1 MKKEKI
7 TATPKINLI
16 DTGMSFIY
24 RGSETTGNKALS
36 VIIHT
41 LFSYI
46 ITLLLSLG
54 SLFTF
59 TTMFEI
65 KHHEGLLLTVA
76 LLYALAMVI
85 IFQLPKKILRFILL
99 GIAIIFTG
107 VTLLSL
113 DLVISGLDYI
123 KDFIIVGI
131 AKSMY
136 WSEPVLSYVFNEPMK
151 VDTTFVLTLI
161 SVLITT
167 GVGFFVV
174 RKINFIFVFLITF
187 PFFEIGAAF
196 GCVPNHI
203 WFGTMLAGWMAV
215 FAMHAAIAIK
225 KIKKRKGDKKK
236 SKMTPAKQKK
246 ILISSIGVIVAATTF
261 AVFAFSNYVISV
273 AGYDRPENMKTLR
286 SDFKAYVSDL
296 IDYIIGQ
303 DNDGSLREGR
313 LYQMGDRIIK
323 ECRYLTVEAPLRTQT
338 YLRGYIGTEYTGSSW
353 ETHEI
358 EKWME
363 ESYKSSGYYPQN
375 MQGKALKEL
384 SNVNVFVES
393 SAATIT
399 ISNLRRKKD
408 YAYTTYVP
416 YISNGF
422 SLSGDYMVEP
432 DNKSTYS
439 YNAYVDTGNLF
450 MLNNSTLFENKEFS
464 SVWKE
469 YSVYVK
475 ENYTKYPSGMG
486 EISNIVD
493 GLKMGTGY
501 GYEEKGPAQSS
512 LEIADRIR
520 TYLETNIEYSL
531 FTPKMPEDADFLNWL
546 LTENKKG
553 YSAHY
558 ATAMAIMLR
567 MAGVPSRYVEGYIL
581 NEEDFENSTPLED
594 GYYSMDVTD
603 KNAHAWVEIYESN
616 YGWLPVEATPG
627 FYEKSLTEGVD
638 TSNFEEIES
647 EPVEEEIS
655 NPENEITIP
664 AQPLPSDLPELK
676 LKEEEKTPT
685 SSLQTIFKAIKY
697 MFIIVGISLLT
708 FIFLLILTFIVLVI
722 RRAVRL
728 ANLNRNIFKG
738 TTKQSVVAI
747 YKYYRKLLIYEGI
760 NPEDQIPYLELT
772 DKICKS
778 CKILNGE
785 QHKTAMLIFLKY
797 RFSNEEITESELSC
811 LKDFI
816 TEYRKASLN
825 AVYGEEKFK
834 FMFIDNLG

>member
-1 MKKEKI
+1 MRKKQI
-7 TATPKINLI
+7 TATSKVNLI

-59 TTMFEI
+59 ITMFSI

-85 IFQLPKKILRFILL
+85 VLQLSKKVLRFILL
-99 GIAIIFTG
+99 GIAVLFTG

-123 KDFIIVGI
+123 KDFIILGI

-151 VDTTFVLTLI
+151 ADTTFVLTLI

-167 GVGFFVV
+167 GVSFFVV

-215 FAMHAAIAIK
+215 FAMHAAIAIR
-225 KIKKRKGDKKK
+225 KIKRRKKDKKRAK
-236 SKMTPAKQKK
+236 ISPAKQKK
-246 ILISSIGVIVAATTF
+246 IFISSIGVIVAASAF
-261 AVFAFSNYVISV
+261 AVFTFSNYMISV

-286 SDFKAYVSDL
+286 SDFKTYVSDL

-323 ECRYLTVEAPLRTQT
+323 NRRYLTVEAPLRTQT
-338 YLRGYIGTEYTGSSW
+338 YLRGYIGTEYTGNSW
-353 ETHEI
+353 ETPKI

-363 ESYKSSGYYPQN
+363 ESYKSSGYYPQSL
-375 MQGKALKEL
+375 QGKALKEL

-393 SAATIT
+393 SAATVT

-416 YISNGF
+416 YLSNDF
-422 SLSGDYMVEP
+422 TLSGDYMIEP
-432 DNKSTYS
+432 NNKSTYS
-439 YNAYVDTGNLF
+439 YNAFVDTGNLF
-450 MLNNSTLFENKEFS
+450 MLNNSNMFDNREFS

-469 YSVYVK
+469 YSVYAK
-475 ENYTKYPSGMG
+475 EEYTKYPSGMA
-486 EISNIVD
+486 EINNAVD
-493 GLKMGTGY
+493 ALKNGTGY

-520 TYLETNIEYSL
+520 AYLETNIEYSL
-531 FTPKMPEDADFLNWL
+531 TTPKMPEDSDFLNWL

-567 MAGVPSRYVEGYIL
+567 MAGVPTRYVEGYL
-581 NEEDFENSTPLED
+581 LTEEDFAKSTPLEG

-603 KNAHAWVEIYESN
+603 QNAHAWVEIYESN
-616 YGWLPVEATPG
+616 YGWIPVEATPG
-627 FYEKSLTEGVD
+627 FYEGNLTDDVN
-638 TSNFEEIES
+638 TSELDEIKVEQQ
-647 EPVEEEIS
+647 EEELAG
-655 NPENEITIP
+655 NQTEITIP
-664 AQPLPSDLPELK
+664 VQNKPELPELK
-676 LKEEEKTPT
+676 LKDEEEPVK
-685 SSLQTIFKAIKY
+685 SSLQSIFKAIKY
-697 MFIIVGISLLT
+697 MFISVGIAVIAFISILIVG
-708 FIFLLILTFIVLVI
+708 FIVLVI

-728 ANLNRNIFKG
+728 TKLNRSIFKG
-738 TTKQSVVAI
+738 STEESIVAI
-747 YKYYRKLLIYEGI
+747 YKYYKKLLIFEGM
-760 NPEDQIPYLELT
+760 NPKEQIPYMEFT
-772 DKICKS
+772 DKICNS

-785 QHKTAMLIFLKY
+785 KHKSSMLIFLKY
-797 RFSNEEITESELSC
+797 RFSNEEITENELNY

-816 TEYRKASLN
+816 TEYRKRSLK
-825 AVYGEEKFK
+825 AVSGEEKFK